1 MREPTRPSSSWE
13 DMTTKES
20 REGRLF
26 EIGPRWVGVVEDGVR
41 MEEGRDL
48 YRVVSLM
55 ALKIGPFEICA

>member
-1 MREPTRPSSSWE
+1 
-13 DMTTKES
+13 MTTKES

-26 EIGPRWVGVVEDGVR
+26 EIGPRSVGVVEDGVR